1 MYNKVSDED
10 AAQINKINKKPQRT
24 KKIHRAGRNSP
35 FSSARVASDS
45 TANESMSQWM
55 DGAAVAYRNTAAIR
69 HLRNQSTTLDSYP
82 GVTQAEKEG
91 GGLTYHHGEFT
102 KLSTATAASRT
113 SAGRPGPCTSRI
125 NADDAEAAAD
135 CDADD
140 GEDDVDGVSGLKN
153 RRKKQKIRSN
163 CVIEYRWHI

>member
-1 MYNKVSDED
+1 
-10 AAQINKINKKPQRT
+10 
-24 KKIHRAGRNSP
+24 
-35 FSSARVASDS
+35 
-45 TANESMSQWM
+45 MSQWM

-153 RRKKQKIRSN
+153 RRKKNRKFGQIVLSSTVGIFDGTPDRGLTVLQWILDTKLSN
-163 CVIEYRWHI
+163 DVNSVNDVDCFV

>member
-1 MYNKVSDED
+1 MDGWSGGRVSEYS
-10 AAQINKINKKPQRT
+10 R
-24 KKIHRAGRNSP
+24 
-35 FSSARVASDS
+35 DS
-45 TANESMSQWM
+45 T
-55 DGAAVAYRNTAAIR
+55 
-69 HLRNQSTTLDSYP
+69 L
-82 GVTQAEKEG
+82 EKPINNLGFLPWGHTSRERGG